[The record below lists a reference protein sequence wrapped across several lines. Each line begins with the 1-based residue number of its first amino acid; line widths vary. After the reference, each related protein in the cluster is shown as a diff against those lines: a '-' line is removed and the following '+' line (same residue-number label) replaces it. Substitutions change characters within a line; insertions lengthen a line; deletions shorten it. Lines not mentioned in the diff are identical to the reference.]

1 MDSCDMVTVN
11 AGSRNFSKEQH
22 RPPLPLPPT
31 PPPGEHKFELQS
43 TLVTRSLPC
52 LDGEELY
59 DEPDK
64 LMQHT
69 SSASTLLAEP
79 VRTHAY
85 T

>member
-1 MDSCDMVTVN
+1 MVTVN

-31 PPPGEHKFELQS
+31 PPLGEHNKFELQS
-43 TLVTRSLPC
+43 TLVTKSLPC
-52 LDGEELY
+52 LDDEELY

-64 LMQHT
+64 LMQRT

-79 VRTHAY
+79 VRTHAC